1 MDINDV
7 ANHINP
13 RRAQLA
19 IAHVMAALGAYDRW
33 SIEHLNWI
41 ADDAKKAWT
50 GTDLPAFTDQDSDAV
65 EFWAG
70 VIDSTPPAGDVD
82 PLTRW
87 AEIFGDPD
95 LADEIAVALN
105 CTEADATVAA
115 LRAAGNPHAASTF
128 LAAHTARDTSDGET
142 HAAS

>member
-7 ANHINP
+7 ANRINP

-19 IAHVMAALGAYDRW
+19 LAHIMASLGAYESW
-33 SIEHLNWI
+33 SPAHLEWI
-41 ADDAKKAWT
+41 ADDATKAWT
-50 GTDLPAFTDQDSDAV
+50 GTDLPSFTDQGSDAA
-65 EFWAG
+65 EFWAA
-70 VIDSTPPAGDVD
+70 VIDTAPAADSTD
-82 PLTRW
+82 PFTRW

-105 CTEADATVAA
+105 CTEADATAAA
-115 LRAAGNPHAASTF
+115 LTAAGNPRAAATF

-142 HAAS
+142 HAS

>member
-7 ANHINP
+7 ANRINP

-19 IAHVMAALGAYDRW
+19 LAHIMAGLGAYESW
-33 SIEHLNWI
+33 SPAHLEWI

-50 GTDLPAFTDQDSDAV
+50 GTALPSFTDQGSDAA
-65 EFWAG
+65 EFWAA
-70 VIDSTPPAGDVD
+70 VIDTAPTTELAD

-87 AEIFGDPD
+87 AEIFGDPE

-105 CTEADATVAA
+105 CTEADATAAA
-115 LRAAGNPHAASTF
+115 LTAAGNPQAASTF

-142 HAAS
+142 HS

>member
-7 ANHINP
+7 ANRINP

-19 IAHVMAALGAYDRW
+19 LAQIIAGLGAHERW
-33 SIEHLNWI
+33 SRDHLDWI
-41 ADDAKKAWT
+41 AENAKKAWT
-50 GTDLPAFTDQDSDAV
+50 GTDLPSFTDQGSDAA
-65 EFWAG
+65 EFWAA
-70 VIDSTPPAGDVD
+70 VIDTAPTTEPAD

-87 AEIFGDPD
+87 AEIFGDPE

-105 CTEADATVAA
+105 CNKADATAAA
-115 LRAAGNPHAASTF
+115 LSAAGNPRAAATF

-142 HAAS
+142 HDS